1 MDDSSPVQSKLL
13 GISRDAPVAIIGAG
27 PAGLTAGYELARQGL
42 PVTVFERD
50 GQLGGLARTVVY
62 KGFRFDI
69 GGHRFFTKV
78 PAVQALW
85 REMLGPELLKR
96 PRLSRIFY
104 AGKFFDYP
112 LKPLNVLRNL
122 SVGTV
127 ASVLFSY

>member
-1 MDDSSPVQSKLL
+1 MDDSSPVQSKLH

-42 PVTVFERD
+42 PVTVLERD

-85 REMLGPELLKR
+85 REMLGPELVGAASAAEHDQQPDDCGHLGANPKG
-96 PRLSRIFY
+96 PPAIF
-104 AGKFFDYP
+104 
-112 LKPLNVLRNL
+112 R
-122 SVGTV
+122 
-127 ASVLFSY
+127 